1 MRNANTKENL
11 NPKLQLNKKS
21 FMKDDAV
28 RRGLA
33 FAMSREKSMEERRE
47 KERKLRD
54 AQKEFENQMKRQTRE
69 VKSLRSKYFEA
80 LRTIKIFETKCTAS
94 EEEKEKLQR
103 KLNKIFGI
111 EKKLRTEL
119 SRVEKRCKHLEKE
132 NKRLKKENVKLK
144 EEVVVVERTPAR
156 DITSN
161 TPAKTSTPIQRILQ
175 IQQSDWS
182 PASCAKPKRREE
194 QKSVVVDETIYN
206 NENLPMTM
214 RDPRFISGEK
224 SSLLALVDS
233 IDRELNL

>member
-1 MRNANTKENL
+1 MRNANKENR
-11 NPKLQLNKKS
+11 NPKVVVKKS
-21 FMKDDAV
+21 FNDDAV

-94 EEEKEKLQR
+94 EDEKEKLER

-144 EEVVVVERTPAR
+144 EEAVAVVERTPAR

-194 QKSVVVDETIYN
+194 QKNVVVDETIY

>member
-1 MRNANTKENL
+1 MRNANKENR
-11 NPKLQLNKKS
+11 NPKVVVKKS
-21 FMKDDAV
+21 FNDDAV

-94 EEEKEKLQR
+94 EDEKEKLER

-144 EEVVVVERTPAR
+144 EEASVVERTPAR
-156 DITSN
+156 DMKMISK

-182 PASCAKPKRREE
+182 PASCAKPKRRERE
-194 QKSVVVDETIYN
+194 QKNAVVETIYN
-206 NENLPMTM
+206 ENLPITM

-233 IDRELNL
+233 IDRELNM